1 MAERSDA
8 EGLVRAGGALAPA
21 PSAWD
26 GPFYGDV
33 GVLATDG
40 ARVECHL
47 CARWFHLLGGHVR
60 QAHGLSPAAYRA
72 LTGLNA
78 QTALAGPVLRARRR
92 ELAEATLAPYRARV
106 AEVARAQTP
115 EARAA
120 RMRGRTLRPEA
131 RLARATDPD
140 HERRVSERAR
150 RAWTTRRE
158 RYPETAG
165 GGRPEAVRSFADPRA
180 ASRAGLAVRRQRL
193 RDPAYRE
200 AFRRRVS
207 EAKGGRVAVTCVVS
221 GGAFRVPPSWVAHG
235 QARLCRPGVP
245 GAVAPGPAHGAG
257 RAALR
262 GGGGAPAGPRGDRP
276 RRPRPRPPRAGRRRR
291 AARLRAGR
299 GGPAGAAGGGGPGR
313 RAPRARPAPRG
324 RAGGGPAPGRLGVP
338 APAGR
343 EAPDAH
349 APVRRA
355 RAAPARTAGT

>member
-8 EGLVRAGGALAPA
+8 GGPRRAAEALVPA
-21 PSAWD
+21 PGAWD

-33 GVLATDG
+33 GVLVTDG

-47 CARWFHLLGGHVR
+47 CARWFHLLGSHVR

-207 EAKGGRVAVTCVVS
+207 EAKGGRVAVVCVVC

-235 QARLCRPGVP
+235 QARLC
-245 GAVAPGPAHGAG
+245 GPAC
-257 RAALR
+257 RARWRL
-262 GGGGAPAGPRGDRP
+262 
-276 RRPRPRPPRAGRRRR
+276 GRRTGPGGLPFEAA
-291 AARLRAGR
+291 AARLRDLEATA
-299 GGPAGAAGGGGPGR
+299 PGALD
-313 RAPRARPAPRG
+313 RAL
-324 RAGGGPAPGRLGVP
+324 PAPGAAVVRLAYGLGGAAPLALRAVAARAGLP
-338 APAGR
+338 LGRVRRLVAGPEVARLLGARAPAGR